1 MNAASGVIDGSGLY
15 EATEKEFQALRTY
28 TNEKVDIKIYPL
40 LNEHN
45 RVAEKLHKLNNHVAD
60 AHIILYNT
68 KYFLRRF
75 LQQGYLVISSI
86 FQYEEKKNLKK
97 NKALLFSDWSKTGF
111 TNKNAEKRKKRLKKN
126 SNFCRQCRLYSIIC

>member
-60 AHIILYNT
+60 AHIILY
-68 KYFLRRF
+68 KRRS
-75 LQQGYLVISSI
+75 YKI
-86 FQYEEKKNLKK
+86 FFTLIFTTG
-97 NKALLFSDWSKTGF
+97 LL
-111 TNKNAEKRKKRLKKN
+111 
-126 SNFCRQCRLYSIIC
+126 SNFFYFSI